1 MRIDDVLIRYGQVA
15 RSKVKKIVKQGR
27 VTVDGKVIAMVNYQ
41 VDSNLNEVKLDGQH
55 LTFPAHQYL
64 I

>member
-27 VTVDGKVIAMVNYQ
+27 VTVDGKVIAMVN
-41 VDSNLNEVKLDGQH
+41 
-55 LTFPAHQYL
+55 
-64 I
+64 